1 LNEAEREKERAE
13 TERER
18 SDALYRVS
26 NLLSGAYDT
35 DEVLDLIVNE
45 SARLVGASGAYIRL
59 VEGELLVPRAVTD
72 SFTNTGKTILG
83 VREGMMGHVMT
94 SKQPWLA
101 ENLAEEEFLS
111 ADARVRLT
119 ADGFLSAAVVPLLAE
134 NRSLGVL
141 SVFDN
146 RLRRF
151 TDDEVSLLSAFSDQA
166 ALALEKARLLNE
178 AEREKERS
186 DALYRVSNLLAGAHD
201 TEEVLD
207 LIVNEAARLL
217 NASGAFIRLL
227 DGDSM
232 VASSATDSVA
242 GFVAAI
248 PPAVVIGQEPNI
260 LSHVIETKEPL
271 VSENTADSDF
281 VTPSVK
287 DLMRNYSIRGSA
299 VVPLLA
305 DNRPLGALAV
315 LDQHLRRFTEDEVS
329 LLTAFAD
336 QAALAL
342 EKARLLNEAER
353 ERERTCGLTVPNI
366 QSASRCPRNE

>member
-1 LNEAEREKERAE
+1 MNEAEREKERAE

-101 ENLAEEEFLS
+101 ENLAEEELLS

-232 VASSATDSVA
+232 VASSVTDSVA

-353 ERERTCGLTVPNI
+353 ERENVRTHCTEYPI
-366 QSASRCPRNE
+366 C